1 MGRHPVVNVLDPQA
15 PPSVPNSIFDL
26 REKVNRPVPY
36 ENGIG
41 LVPSSSVS
49 LAASNPASPSKELV
63 YPDET

>member
-1 MGRHPVVNVLDPQA
+1 MGRHPVANVLDPQA

-41 LVPSSSVS
+41 PVPSSSVS
-49 LAASNPASPSKELV
+49 LAASNPVSPSKELV
-63 YPDET
+63 DPDET